1 MRIAVIMAHI
11 LVVDDDETARLLV
24 ARALAKPH
32 RSIQVAAHGQ
42 EALEQI
48 AKTIPD
54 LVITDVVMP
63 KMNGWSLV
71 RHLRTNHATAF
82 VPVILMTS
90 LASEHDRIRGFK
102 LGADDFLT
110 KPVSFEELE
119 LRVENVLH
127 HSRTYSS
134 KNALLGASLAGSI
147 AQFGLATLLTVIEL
161 ERKSGV
167 LTLRNGE
174 RLGTIILNRGQ
185 VFSAQCDVASATQ
198 IEVMCELLSWTDGY
212 FSFDERHVEV
222 RDEVGMGTTALL
234 LDAARRMDEL
244 VPVDIDD

>member
-1 MRIAVIMAHI
+1 MAHI
-11 LVVDDDETARLLV
+11 LVVDDDETARLLI
-24 ARALAKPH
+24 ARALARPH
-32 RSIQVAAHGQ
+32 RNIRVAAHGQ

-54 LVITDVVMP
+54 LVISDVVMP
-63 KMNGWSLV
+63 KMNGWALV
-71 RHLRTNHATAF
+71 RRLRTNPATAF

-102 LGADDFLT
+102 IGADDFVT

-127 HSRTYSS
+127 HARTHSS
-134 KNALLGASLAGSI
+134 KSALLSASLAGHT

-167 LTLRNGE
+167 LTLREGE
-174 RLGTIILNRGQ
+174 RRGGIVLHRGQ
-185 VFSAQCDVASATQ
+185 VFSAECDGMAGATQ
-198 IEVMCELLSWTDGY
+198 IEVMCEMLSWGGGT

-222 RDEVGMGTTALL
+222 QGEVGMSTSLLL

-244 VPVDIDD
+244 VPVDFDD